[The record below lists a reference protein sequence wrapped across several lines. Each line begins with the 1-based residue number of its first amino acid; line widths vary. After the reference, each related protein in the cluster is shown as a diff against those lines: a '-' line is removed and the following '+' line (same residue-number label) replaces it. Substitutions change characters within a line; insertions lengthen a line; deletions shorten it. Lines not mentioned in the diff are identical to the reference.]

1 MLFARDLLSRH
12 PGQPVVFDVKCSS
25 LLSED
30 IAAHGGVPM
39 MWRTGHSVLKA
50 KMIEAQALLAGE
62 MSGHIFFKEN
72 WYGFDDGIYAGARLL
87 AILSTY
93 SEEVDTV
100 FAALP
105 DAINTP
111 KYCCRWRMK

>member
-1 MLFARDLLSRH
+1 
-12 PGQPVVFDVKCSS
+12 
-25 LLSED
+25 
-30 IAAHGGVPM
+30 M

-111 KYCCRWRMK
+111 EILLPVADEVKFGVISALQANIAIQGAEISMLDGCV